1 MVLHAELALLVGGRS
16 ALANNGSQGEDGTE
30 KHGLTRRQPPSELE
44 WLTVLRQFRDLVQQI
59 CETPLVR
66 GDHTAQRII
75 HDMLHAPNPE
85 FVDTQLARLAERVA
99 ELLAVKAGSAAQA
112 NLASVKSAG
121 QGRASLMTAFNPHAG
136 LAEESARRPARTFLK
151 L

>member
-1 MVLHAELALLVGGRS
+1 M
-16 ALANNGSQGEDGTE
+16 ANNGSHGEDGTA
-30 KHGLTRRQPPSELE
+30 KRGLARREAPSEQD
-44 WLTVLRQFRDLVQQI
+44 WLTVVRQFRDLIQQI

-66 GDHTAQRII
+66 GDATAQRII
-75 HDMLHAPNPE
+75 YDMLHAPNPE
-85 FVDTQLARLAERVA
+85 FVDTQMDRLAERVA
-99 ELLAVKAGSAAQA
+99 ELLAAKSGSAAQT